1 MQPKKS
7 SLATLSNE
15 ALCKLRDEIA
25 ALLNSRAQDL
35 RRQLDQLTGGT
46 VAHGG
51 KTNDAADAPKAERK
65 KIAPKYRR
73 SDGETWAGRGMT
85 PRWLTNAIKEGKKL
99 EDFLIVRSDE
109 VSQRP

>member
-7 SLATLSNE
+7 SLTTLSNE

-51 KTNDAADAPKAERK
+51 KTNDEADAPKAERK
-65 KIAPKYRR
+65 KIAPKYRGPH
-73 SDGETWAGRGMT
+73 GETWAGRGMK
-85 PRWLTNAIKEGKKL
+85 PRWLTGALKEGKKV
-99 EDFLIVRSDE
+99 EDFLIVAN
-109 VSQRP
+109 